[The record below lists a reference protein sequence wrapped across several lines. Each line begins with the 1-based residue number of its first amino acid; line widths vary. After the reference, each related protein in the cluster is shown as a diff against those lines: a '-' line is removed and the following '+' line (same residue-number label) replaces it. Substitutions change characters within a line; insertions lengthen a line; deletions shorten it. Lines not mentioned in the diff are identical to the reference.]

1 MKKIFKV
8 FNSISIINI
17 IIYLLYSYKGARS
30 KIKELITYIFNENSA
45 LTIAEIYRSIIKYCK
60 AEIYVFFLVIIIYL
74 IICIII
80 KYVYKNKYL
89 KNLQLKKLMDEETP
103 RVYKTIYEYI
113 NSKEKRAFLLTGDWG
128 SGKTYT
134 INNFFE
140 KYYKYE
146 NKKIYKISCF
156 GLEGRESILKEM
168 KNIFEKEDNSIT
180 KKILNLI
187 NKIPIIGDF
196 LEGILKSDYE
206 IKDIPE
212 NSIFIF
218 DDFERITPL
227 GDISDRIKKRISRR
241 NFTRIQR
248 KNRRMYN
255 SRELYDTKSETTIEY
270 EVLSKYNI
278 VIGIINELVDRYN
291 MKVIILCNT
300 NEINK
305 TFVHEMFEC
314 KLDCKKFQIDTNKN
328 IFTDL
333 LNKNLNNNVNLSAEQ
348 KENIKKIFDKINDNI
363 TAVWNSTRIDN
374 VRILSGIISAFTELV
389 ECYNIKQEF
398 YEDIFY
404 SIFLYHILYY
414 NEELDFLRD
423 LKIGE
428 NIYCYYLKLNKCGR
442 IGNNAIVNVIPE
454 IDNKVIKWVGIEIAS
469 NWLVG
474 ENIDCVDNL
483 FKINEYD
490 NGLEEQISK
499 NEDIIDRTKY
509 RFDDLIYILSID
521 YTKLEE
527 IKNIIKTKEIDFEFY
542 NHKNNEGLNENIDIY
557 KKVRPL
563 FQYFNEDKTVIL
575 NDREFIEI
583 VYDKLLCKYNFARVD
598 EKSLYGRNSVSDFIQ
613 GYNRYLERKNGVN

>member
-45 LTIAEIYRSIIKYCK
+45 LTIAEIYRSSIKYCK

-218 DDFERITPL
+218 DDFERIKPL